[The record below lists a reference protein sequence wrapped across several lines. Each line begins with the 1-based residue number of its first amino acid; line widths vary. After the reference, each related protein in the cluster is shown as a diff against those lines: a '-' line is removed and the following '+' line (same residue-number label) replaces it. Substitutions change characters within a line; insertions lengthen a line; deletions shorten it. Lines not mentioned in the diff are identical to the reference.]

1 MANISLRT
9 YNSEIRNLIDSGDTE
24 AATEHCHQILRYYP
38 KHVDTYR
45 LLGEAYLAGKQ
56 HNDASDIFQRVLS
69 SIPDDFVSH
78 VGMSVIREED
88 EKLDEAIWHMERA
101 FEVQP
106 ANTTIQGELLRL
118 YGLREGVRPHKVR
131 LTRGALARMYIK
143 GDLFQQAIAEI
154 HAALSED
161 QNRLDLKILLAD
173 VYLKMGQE
181 NEAAEVASDVL
192 TKLPFSFDSNYIM
205 TKFLIDNGRDKEA
218 QIYQDRLEEIDPY
231 ASKAIMQDTA
241 AESIADQAVTVEK
254 LGTAT
259 SDFTEGVEADVSQES
274 IEIEHIAGAMAIHE
288 HDETT
293 PLDTELSEGPSETPM
308 IIPTEKGEEAEEQIQ
323 STQRSDWLQ
332 EAVSEPALEDVTK
345 PVRVS
350 GFEEIQVESGEL
362 EPETPPD
369 ELADIPDWLAELAE
383 EENLQESA
391 AESEPGGTREDEAPP
406 EHADAPETIGIP
418 AEEAPPET
426 ITEPETIGIHAE
438 EAPPEI
444 TTEPEPVAQPQEDI
458 ISEAKVGEKSVEPFF
473 KNLGEDVLPEI
484 QDARKAFASGDMDQ
498 AMSQY
503 EKLIK
508 SRQLLPVVIS
518 DLQEAIDNYPEKASI
533 WHQLGDAYLRDN
545 QISKAMD
552 AYSKAEELI

>member
-143 GDLFQQAIAEI
+143 GDLYQQAIAEI

-192 TKLPFSFDSNYIM
+192 TKLPFSFDANYIM
-205 TKFLIDNGRDKEA
+205 TKFLIDSGRDMEA
-218 QIYQDRLEEIDPY
+218 QIYMDRLEEIDPF

-241 AESIADQAVTVEK
+241 VESIPDQAVTVEK
-254 LGTAT
+254 LGTAP
-259 SDFTEGVEADVSQES
+259 SDVTEGVEADVSQES
-274 IEIEHIAGAMAIHE
+274 IAIEHVAGSMAIHE
-288 HDETT
+288 PDETT
-293 PLDTELSEGPSETPM
+293 PFDTELSEGPSETPV
-308 IIPTEKGEEAEEQIQ
+308 IIPIEKGEEAEEQIQ
-323 STQRSDWLQ
+323 PTQRSDWLQ
-332 EAVSEPALEDVTK
+332 EAVCEPALEDDTK
-345 PVRVS
+345 PVLIS
-350 GFEEIQVESGEL
+350 GIKEIQDESGGL

-369 ELADIPDWLAELAE
+369 ELVDIPDWLAELADE
-383 EENLQESA
+383 ETLQESA
-391 AESEPGGTREDEAPP
+391 TETEPGGTREDEAPP
-406 EHADAPETIGIP
+406 EHADAPENIGIP
-418 AEEAPPET
+418 
-426 ITEPETIGIHAE
+426 GK

-444 TTEPEPVAQPQEDI
+444 TAEQEPVTQPQEDT
-458 ISEAKVGEKSVEPFF
+458 ISEPKSGEKSVEPFF
-473 KNLGEDVLPEI
+473 KDLREDVPSEI
-484 QDARKAFASGDMDQ
+484 QDARKAFNSGDMDH
-498 AMSQY
+498 AISQY
-503 EKLIK
+503 DKLIK
-508 SRQLLPVVIS
+508 SRQSLPIVIS
-518 DLQEAIDNYPEKASI
+518 DLQEAVDSYPENASI

-545 QISKAMD
+545 QISEAMD

>member
-24 AATEHCHQILRYYP
+24 AAIEHCHQVLHYYP

-118 YGLREGVRPHKVR
+118 YGLREGVRPQKVR

-143 GDLFQQAIAEI
+143 GDLYQQAIAEI

-181 NEAAEVASDVL
+181 NEAAEVAGDVL
-192 TKLPFSFDSNYIM
+192 TKLPFCFDANYIM
-205 TKFLIDNGRDKEA
+205 TKFLIDSGRDKEA

-231 ASKAIMQDTA
+231 ASKAIMQNTA
-241 AESIADQAVTVEK
+241 VESIPDQAVTVDK
-254 LGTAT
+254 LGTAP
-259 SDFTEGVEADVSQES
+259 SEITEWVVPDVSQES
-274 IEIEHIAGAMAIHE
+274 IEIEPVAGAMAIHE
-288 HDETT
+288 PDETT
-293 PLDTELSEGPSETPM
+293 PLDTELSERPSEAPL
-308 IIPTEKGEEAEEQIQ
+308 IIPIENGEESEEQIQ
-323 STQRSDWLQ
+323 PTQQIDWLQ
-332 EAVSEPALEDVTK
+332 EAVDEPALEDDTK

-350 GFEEIQVESGEL
+350 SVDEIHVESGEL

-369 ELADIPDWLAELAE
+369 ELTGIPDWLAELAE
-383 EENLQESA
+383 EETLEEPA
-391 AESEPGGTREDEAPP
+391 AESEPGGSREDEVPP
-406 EHADAPETIGIP
+406 EHSDTPDTIGIP
-418 AEEAPPET
+418 AEEAPPE
-426 ITEPETIGIHAE
+426 
-438 EAPPEI
+438 I
-444 TTEPEPVAQPQEDI
+444 TTEPAPVAQPQEAT
-458 ISEAKVGEKSVEPFF
+458 ISEPKSEEKSVEPFF
-473 KNLGEDVLPEI
+473 KDLGEDVPPEI
-484 QDARKAFASGDMDQ
+484 QDARKAFNSGDMDH

-503 EKLIK
+503 DKLIK
-508 SRQLLPVVIS
+508 SRQSLPIVIS
-518 DLQEAIDNYPEKASI
+518 DLQEAVDSYPEKSPI
-533 WHQLGDAYLRDN
+533 WHQLGDAYLRDK
-545 QISKAMD
+545 QISAAMD

>member
-1 MANISLRT
+1 MAKISLRT
-9 YNSEIRNLIDSGDTE
+9 YNSEIRNLIDSGDTD
-24 AATEHCHQILRYYP
+24 AAIEHCHQILHYYP

-56 HNDASDIFQRVLS
+56 HNEASDIFQRVLS

-106 ANTTIQGELLRL
+106 ANTTIQGDLLRL
-118 YGLREGVRPHKVR
+118 YGLREGVKPHKVR

-143 GDLFQQAIAEI
+143 GDLYQQAIAEI

-161 QNRLDLKILLAD
+161 QNRLDLKILMAD

-192 TKLPFSFDSNYIM
+192 TKLPFSFDANYIM
-205 TKFLIDNGRDKEA
+205 TKFLIGSGRDKES

-241 AESIADQAVTVEK
+241 VESIPDQAVTVEK
-254 LGTAT
+254 LGTAPT
-259 SDFTEGVEADVSQES
+259 DVTEGVEADVPQES
-274 IEIEHIAGAMAIHE
+274 IEIEYVTGAMAIHKP
-288 HDETT
+288 DETT
-293 PLDTELSEGPSETPM
+293 PVDTELSEGPSKTPI
-308 IIPTEKGEEAEEQIQ
+308 IIPFEKGEESEEQIQ
-323 STQRSDWLQ
+323 PTQRSDWLQ
-332 EAVSEPALEDVTK
+332 EAADEPALEDDTK

-350 GFEEIQVESGEL
+350 GSEEIQSESGEL

-369 ELADIPDWLAELAE
+369 DLIGIPDWLAELADE
-383 EENLQESA
+383 ETLQESA
-391 AESEPGGTREDEAPP
+391 AEAEPGDSHRDETPT
-406 EHADAPETIGIP
+406 EHADAPETIDTP
-418 AEEAPPET
+418 AEEAPPE
-426 ITEPETIGIHAE
+426 IIAEPEV
-438 EAPPEI
+438 
-444 TTEPEPVAQPQEDI
+444 VARPQEDRT
-458 ISEAKVGEKSVEPFF
+458 SEPKSEEKSVEPFF
-473 KNLGEDVLPEI
+473 KDSGEDLPAEI
-484 QDARKAFASGDMDQ
+484 QDARMAFNSGDMDQ

-503 EKLIK
+503 DKSIK
-508 SRQLLPVVIS
+508 SRQSLPIVIS
-518 DLQEAIDNYPEKASI
+518 DLQEAVDRYPEKASI

-545 QISKAMD
+545 QISEAMD

>member
-1 MANISLRT
+1 MAKISLRT
-9 YNSEIRNLIDSGDTE
+9 YNSEIRNLIDSGDSE
-24 AATEHCHQILRYYP
+24 AAIEHCHQILHYYP

-88 EKLDEAIWHMERA
+88 EKIDEAIWHMERA

-118 YGLREGVRPHKVR
+118 YGLREGVTPHKVR

-143 GDLFQQAIAEI
+143 GDLHQQAIAEI

-181 NEAAEVASDVL
+181 NEAAEVATDVL
-192 TKLPFSFDSNYIM
+192 TKLPFCFNANYIM
-205 TKFLIDNGRDKEA
+205 TKFLIGSGRDKEA

-241 AESIADQAVTVEK
+241 VESIPDQVVTVEK
-254 LGTAT
+254 LGTAP
-259 SDFTEGVEADVSQES
+259 SDVTEWVVPDVSQEI
-274 IEIEHIAGAMAIHE
+274 IEIEHVAGAMAINE
-288 HDETT
+288 PDETT
-293 PLDTELSEGPSETPM
+293 PVDTELSEGPSETPM
-308 IIPTEKGEEAEEQIQ
+308 IIPFEKGEESEEQIQ
-323 STQRSDWLQ
+323 PTQRSDWLQ
-332 EAVSEPALEDVTK
+332 EAVDEPALEDDTK

-350 GFEEIQVESGEL
+350 GIDEIHVESGEL
-362 EPETPPD
+362 EPETSPD
-369 ELADIPDWLAELAE
+369 ELAGIPDWLAELAE
-383 EENLQESA
+383 EETLEEPA
-391 AESEPGGTREDEAPP
+391 ADSEPGGTRKDAPPP
-406 EHADAPETIGIP
+406 EHSDAPDTIGIP
-418 AEEAPPET
+418 AEEAPPA
-426 ITEPETIGIHAE
+426 ITA
-438 EAPPEI
+438 
-444 TTEPEPVAQPQEDI
+444 EPEPVAQPQEDT
-458 ISEAKVGEKSVEPFF
+458 ISGPKSEEKSVEPFF
-473 KNLGEDVLPEI
+473 KDLGEDVPPDI
-484 QDARKAFASGDMDQ
+484 QNARKAFNSGDMDH
-498 AMSQY
+498 AMSLY
-503 EKLIK
+503 DKLIK
-508 SRQLLPVVIS
+508 SRQSLPIVIS
-518 DLQEAIDNYPEKASI
+518 DLQEAVDSYPEKAPL

-545 QISKAMD
+545 QISEAMD

>member
-1 MANISLRT
+1 MAKISLRT

-24 AATEHCHQILRYYP
+24 AAIEHCHQILHYYP
-38 KHVDTYR
+38 KHVKTYR

-106 ANTTIQGELLRL
+106 ANTTIQGDLLRL
-118 YGLREGVRPHKVR
+118 YGLREGVKPHKVR
-131 LTRGALARMYIK
+131 LTRGALARMYVK
-143 GDLFQQAIAEI
+143 GDLNQQAIAEI

-181 NEAAEVASDVL
+181 NEAAEVASAVL
-192 TKLPFSFDSNYIM
+192 TKLPFSFDANYIM
-205 TKFLIDNGRDKEA
+205 IKFLIGSGRDKEA
-218 QIYQDRLEEIDPY
+218 QIYQDHLEEIDPY

-241 AESIADQAVTVEK
+241 VENIPDQAVTVEK
-254 LGTAT
+254 LGTAP
-259 SDFTEGVEADVSQES
+259 SDVTEGIEADVSQES
-274 IEIEHIAGAMAIHE
+274 IEIEHVAGAMAIHE
-288 HDETT
+288 PDETT
-293 PLDTELSEGPSETPM
+293 SVDTELSEGPSETPI
-308 IIPTEKGEEAEEQIQ
+308 IIPFEKGEESEEQIQ
-323 STQRSDWLQ
+323 PTQRSDWLQ
-332 EAVSEPALEDVTK
+332 ETVDEPALEDDTK

-350 GFEEIQVESGEL
+350 GIEEIHVESGEP

-369 ELADIPDWLAELAE
+369 ELAGIPDWLAELAE
-383 EENLQESA
+383 EETLEEPA
-391 AESEPGGTREDEAPP
+391 AVSEPGGSRGDEAPP

-418 AEEAPPET
+418 AEEAPPE
-426 ITEPETIGIHAE
+426 ITA
-438 EAPPEI
+438 
-444 TTEPEPVAQPQEDI
+444 EPEPVAQTQEDS
-458 ISEAKVGEKSVEPFF
+458 ISEPKSGEKSVEPYF
-473 KNLGEDVLPEI
+473 KNLREDVPPEI
-484 QDARKAFASGDMDQ
+484 QDARKAFNSGDMDQ

-503 EKLIK
+503 DKLIK
-508 SRQLLPVVIS
+508 SRQSLPIVIS
-518 DLQEAIDNYPEKASI
+518 DLQEAVDSNPEQASI

-545 QISKAMD
+545 QIREAMD
-552 AYSKAEELI
+552 AYTKAEELI

>member
-1 MANISLRT
+1 MSNISLRT

-24 AATEHCHQILRYYP
+24 AATEHCQQILRYYP

-45 LLGEAYLAGKQ
+45 LLGEAYLAGKL

-78 VGMSVIREED
+78 VGMSVISEED

-118 YGLREGVRPHKVR
+118 FGLREGVRPHKVR

-192 TKLPFSFDSNYIM
+192 TKLPFSFDANYIM
-205 TKFLIDNGRDKEA
+205 TKFLISSGRDKEA

-241 AESIADQAVTVEK
+241 VESISDQAVTVEK
-254 LGTAT
+254 LGTIP
-259 SDFTEGVEADVSQES
+259 SDVTEGLEADVSQES
-274 IEIEHIAGAMAIHE
+274 IEIEPVVGAMAIHD

-293 PLDTELSEGPSETPM
+293 PVDTELSEGPSETPV

-323 STQRSDWLQ
+323 PTQRSDWLQ
-332 EAVSEPALEDVTK
+332 EAAGEPALEDDTK
-345 PVRVS
+345 PVRVP
-350 GFEEIQVESGEL
+350 GIEEVQVESGEL
-362 EPETPPD
+362 EPETPSD
-369 ELADIPDWLAELAE
+369 EIADIPDWLAELAE
-383 EENLQESA
+383 EENLQEFA
-391 AESEPGGTREDEAPP
+391 AESEPGGAREDEAIP
-406 EHADAPETIGIP
+406 EHADVSDTIGIY
-418 AEEAPPET
+418 
-426 ITEPETIGIHAE
+426 GE

-444 TTEPEPVAQPQEDI
+444 TAEPEPVAQPQEDS
-458 ISEAKVGEKSVEPFF
+458 ISEQKSGEKSVEPFI
-473 KNLGEDVLPEI
+473 KDLGEDVPSEI
-484 QDARKAFASGDMDQ
+484 QDARKAFNSGDMDH

-503 EKLIK
+503 DKLIK
-508 SRQLLPVVIS
+508 SRQSLPIVIS
-518 DLQEAIDNYPEKASI
+518 DLQEAADSNPEKAPI
-533 WHQLGDAYLRDN
+533 WHQLGDAYLRNN
-545 QISKAMD
+545 QISEAMD

>member
-1 MANISLRT
+1 MAKISLRT
-9 YNSEIRNLIDSGDTE
+9 YNSEIRNLIDSGDTD
-24 AATEHCHQILRYYP
+24 AAIENCHQILHYYP

-45 LLGEAYLAGKQ
+45 LLGEAYLACKQ

-118 YGLREGVRPHKVR
+118 YGLREGDRPNKVR

-143 GDLFQQAIAEI
+143 GDLYQQAIAEI

-192 TKLPFSFDSNYIM
+192 TKLPFSFDANNIM
-205 TKFLIDNGRDKEA
+205 TKFLIGSGRDKES

-231 ASKAIMQDTA
+231 ASKAIVQDTTV
-241 AESIADQAVTVEK
+241 ESIPDQAVTVEK
-254 LGTAT
+254 LGTAPT
-259 SDFTEGVEADVSQES
+259 DVTEGGEADVSKKS
-274 IEIEHIAGAMAIHE
+274 IEIEYVAGAMAIHE
-288 HDETT
+288 PDETT
-293 PLDTELSEGPSETPM
+293 PVDTELSEGPSETPI
-308 IIPTEKGEEAEEQIQ
+308 IIPFEKGEETEEQIQ
-323 STQRSDWLQ
+323 PTQRSDWLQ
-332 EAVSEPALEDVTK
+332 EVADEPALEDDTK

-350 GFEEIQVESGEL
+350 GIEEIQSETGEL
-362 EPETPPD
+362 EPETPPED
-369 ELADIPDWLAELAE
+369 LTGIPDWLAELADE
-383 EENLQESA
+383 ETLQESA
-391 AESEPGGTREDEAPP
+391 GESEPGDSHRDETPT
-406 EHADAPETIGIP
+406 EHADAPETIVTP
-418 AEEAPPET
+418 T
-426 ITEPETIGIHAE
+426 E

-444 TTEPEPVAQPQEDI
+444 IAEPEPVAHTQEDR
-458 ISEAKVGEKSVEPFF
+458 ISEPKSEEKPVEPFF
-473 KNLGEDVLPEI
+473 KDRGEDLPAEI
-484 QDARKAFASGDMDQ
+484 QDARMAFNSGDMDQ

-503 EKLIK
+503 DKLIK
-508 SRQLLPVVIS
+508 SRQSLPIVIS
-518 DLQEAIDNYPEKASI
+518 DLQEVVDRYPEKASL